1 MYGVHSVAMLQKP
14 GQLSPNSNLQKNPC
28 ATQSK
33 NYCFSG
39 SFGCQ
44 SGNEKLETHS
54 SLATFAENFMIQVG
68 IIGYGY
74 WGPNLV
80 RNFFGQKNCIV
91 KVVADSRPNRL
102 DLLSQSYPSIKTV
115 KDANDI
121 FNDPEI
127 DAVVIA
133 TPVFTHFELANKAL
147 LQGKHV
153 LLEKPMASS
162 VKECESLIELA
173 LQKNLLLMVDHT
185 FLYTGA
191 VEKIKEII
199 DTDTLGKVKYLD
211 STRINLGLFQPDIN
225 VLWDLA
231 PHDLSILRFLHNE
244 KPYSIN
250 ATGISH
256 TNNGIENIAFMTINY
271 PSGFIAHLNC
281 SWSSPLKVRM
291 MLIGG
296 DKKMIIYNDVE
307 PTEKIKIYD
316 TAYEVKTDEDKNK
329 ILVDYR
335 VGDIYVPKVNNK
347 EALALVANDFITG
360 ILEAKTPRSSCNIGL
375 DIVKMLE
382 ASEQSIKNNGIEVKI
397 N

>member
-1 MYGVHSVAMLQKP
+1 
-14 GQLSPNSNLQKNPC
+14 
-28 ATQSK
+28 
-33 NYCFSG
+33 
-39 SFGCQ
+39 
-44 SGNEKLETHS
+44 
-54 SLATFAENFMIQVG
+54 MIQVG

-80 RNFFGQKNCIV
+80 RNFFSHKNCTI
-91 KVVADSRPNRL
+91 KGVADSRPNRL
-102 DLLSQSYPSIKTV
+102 ELLAKSYPTINAV
-115 KDANDI
+115 LNADDI
-121 FNDPEI
+121 INDPEI
-127 DAVVIA
+127 DAVIIA
-133 TPVFTHFELANKAL
+133 TPVFTHFDLAKKAL
-147 LQGKHV
+147 LNGKHV

-162 VKECESLIELA
+162 VKECEILIELA
-173 LQKNLLLMVDHT
+173 QQKNLLLMVDHT

-199 DTDTLGKVKYLD
+199 DADTLGNIKYLD

-231 PHDLSILRFLHNE
+231 PHDLSILRYLHNE

-256 TNNGIENIAFMTINY
+256 TNNSIENIAFMTINY

-281 SWSSPLKVRM
+281 SWSSPVKVRM

-335 VGDIYVPKVNNK
+335 VGDIYVPKIDNK
-347 EALALVANDFITG
+347 EALALVANDFILG
-360 ILEAKTPRSSCNIGL
+360 ILENKLPRSSYHIGL

-382 ASEQSIKNNGIEVKI
+382 ASERSIKNNGTEVII

>member
-1 MYGVHSVAMLQKP
+1 
-14 GQLSPNSNLQKNPC
+14 
-28 ATQSK
+28 
-33 NYCFSG
+33 
-39 SFGCQ
+39 
-44 SGNEKLETHS
+44 
-54 SLATFAENFMIQVG
+54 MIRVG

-80 RNFFGQKNCIV
+80 RNFFSQKNCII
-91 KVVADSRPNRL
+91 KAVADSRPNRL
-102 DLLSQSYPSIKTV
+102 ELVTKSYPTINTV
-115 KDANDI
+115 LNADDIINDT
-121 FNDPEI
+121 EI

-133 TPVFTHFELANKAL
+133 TPVFTHFNLAKKAL
-147 LQGKHV
+147 LNGKHV

-162 VKECESLIELA
+162 VKECEILIELA
-173 LQKNLLLMVDHT
+173 QQKKLLLMVDHT

-199 DTDTLGKVKYLD
+199 DTNTLGNVKYLD

-231 PHDLSILRFLHNE
+231 PHDLSILRYLHNE
-244 KPYSIN
+244 KPHSIN

-271 PSGFIAHLNC
+271 QSGFIAHLNC
-281 SWSSPLKVRM
+281 SWSSPVKVRM
-291 MLIGG
+291 MMIGG
-296 DKKMIIYNDVE
+296 DKKMIVYNDVE

-360 ILEAKTPRSSCNIGL
+360 ILDSKLPRSSYHIGL

-382 ASEQSIKNNGIEVKI
+382 ASEQSIKNNGIEVIIK
-397 N
+397 